1 MKRSS
6 AIFALS
12 IVTALGAGVVAGTVL
27 LKASQTETV
36 VVSTHS
42 LQPFTQIQPTD
53 VKMVSVPRSSGIQG
67 LATTEPDVVGHYLS
81 FAVPQG
87 YPITRGDLNAS
98 NSFSSFLTHYVE
110 KSRQTGML
118 LALPVQST
126 LSQVVNA
133 GESIALIV
141 PHQDGTGGTTFQTIE
156 PVPVLSVM
164 QPAKGGTP
172 TALLVFVT
180 QQDYN
185 VLAPAILNNN
195 VQVGLI
201 PQNGSFTAP
210 QAIQLAPT
218 PPIQGQAQS
227 TGATNQAASSKNGS
241 PATVINRPPGNGGKN
256 H

>member
-1 MKRSS
+1 MKRSTS
-6 AIFALS
+6 VFALS
-12 IVTALGAGVVAGTVL
+12 VLTAIGAGAIAATVL
-27 LKASQTETV
+27 VKVSRVETV

-42 LQPFTQIQPTD
+42 LQPFTQIQPSD
-53 VKMVSVPRSSGIQG
+53 VKMVTVPSSSGISG
-67 LATTEPDVVGHYLS
+67 LATNESDVVGHYLS
-81 FAVPQG
+81 FAVPNG
-87 YPITRGDLNAS
+87 YPITTQDLNAS
-98 NSFSSFLTHYVE
+98 TSFSSFLTQYVE
-110 KSRQTGML
+110 KSGKTGML

-141 PHQDGTGGTTFQTIE
+141 PHQDGQSGTTFQTIE
-156 PVPVLSVM
+156 PVLVLNVL
-164 QPAKGGTP
+164 QPAKGGVP

-210 QAIQLAPT
+210 QAIQLSGST
-218 PPIQGQAQS
+218 SVQGQAKSGSNWGVTS
-227 TGATNQAASSKNGS
+227 TP
-241 PATVINRPPGNGGKN
+241 PAHNGGTN